1 MLCPKLKILI
11 FLCND
16 RFLLSTERTASS
28 RQAGP
33 WTVRC
38 AAYPLGWLMASLLPC
53 QPAAVKVTELQDGPA
68 QGEPEAP
75 ILGLQGHFVR
85 GTDKTLSSSWW
96 EVDRVCVHVHVCILN
111 LAWDTVKAP
120 NISISVSDSRTPQVL
135 STRGR
140 LSLYSTHQQ
149 NSKKKLI
156 EGEYEDFW
164 HWRCIKRRLTEEE
177 GFLLQQQVKTES
189 VQERKSHTETLYFI
203 TKTVNLVYF
212 LHVKVKSVQN
222 LQ

>member
-1 MLCPKLKILI
+1 MCGVSPRLTNGLI
-11 FLCND
+11 VAMPAGCCQGYWAT
-16 RFLLSTERTASS
+16 RWASS
-28 RQAGP
+28 EGTGSSYFGSSGP
-33 WTVRC
+33 LCEGNWQDLVKQ
-38 AAYPLGWLMASLLPC
+38 LMGS
-53 QPAAVKVTELQDGPA
+53 G
-68 QGEPEAP
+68 
-75 ILGLQGHFVR
+75 
-85 GTDKTLSSSWW
+85 SS
-96 EVDRVCVHVHVCILN
+96 VCVHVHVCILN